1 MTDMN
6 MENTTIYTNKES
18 AQKAIDRYED
28 AIHQLQEDLGLLENF
43 VGNDETTYVVAK
55 YYDKDGNV
63 LKLQWG

>member
-1 MTDMN
+1 

-28 AIHQLQEDLGLLENF
+28 AICQVKEDLGLLEDF
-43 VGNDETTYVVAK
+43 VVHDGTTYVVAK

>member
-1 MTDMN
+1 MN

-28 AIHQLQEDLGLLENF
+28 AICQLQEDLGLLENF

>member
-1 MTDMN
+1 

-28 AIHQLQEDLGLLENF
+28 AICQLQEDLGLLENF
-43 VGNDETTYVVAK
+43 VVHDETTYVVAK

>member
-1 MTDMN
+1 

-28 AIHQLQEDLGLLENF
+28 EIHQLQEDLGLLENF
-43 VGNDETTYVVAK
+43 VVHDETTYVVAK

>member
-1 MTDMN
+1 

-18 AQKAIDRYED
+18 AHKAIDRYED
-28 AIHQLQEDLGLLENF
+28 AICQLQEDLGLLEIF
-43 VGNDETTYVVAK
+43 GAHDGTTYVVAK

>member
-1 MTDMN
+1 

-28 AIHQLQEDLGLLENF
+28 AIYQLQEDLGLLENF
-43 VGNDETTYVVAK
+43 VVHDETTYVVAK

>member
-1 MTDMN
+1 
-6 MENTTIYTNKES
+6 MENNKVYANKES

-28 AIHQLQEDLGLLENF
+28 AICQIQEDLGLLENF
-43 VGNDETTYVVAK
+43 VYGDASGSSYIVAK